1 MNFYQFNTY
10 PHLLNVHKH
19 INERTIFSIETTLSG
34 QNVIR
39 QIRKAKEQGYKI
51 TMFYVALDDVTQNIN
66 RVALRVKKDGH
77 DIPTEDIL
85 RRNKTSFDQL
95 YRYAYI
101 IDTLVLID
109 NSLDDGKIIL
119 EVNNSFITFE
129 TDYLPAW
136 ARPIK
141 EQFEMD

>member
-1 MNFYQFNTY
+1 MSVYKN
-10 PHLLNVHKH
+10 
-19 INERTIFSIETTLSG
+19 INEGTDVSIETTQAG
-34 QNVIR
+34 GNVIR
-39 QIRKAKEQGYKI
+39 QIQKAKEQDYKI

-66 RVALRVKKDGH
+66 RVALRVKNGGH

-85 RRNKTSFDQL
+85 RRNKTSFDEL
-95 YRYAYI
+95 YEYAHI

-109 NSLDDGKIIL
+109 NCLDDRKIIL

-129 TDYLPAW
+129 ANYLPSW
-136 ARPIK
+136 ARSIK